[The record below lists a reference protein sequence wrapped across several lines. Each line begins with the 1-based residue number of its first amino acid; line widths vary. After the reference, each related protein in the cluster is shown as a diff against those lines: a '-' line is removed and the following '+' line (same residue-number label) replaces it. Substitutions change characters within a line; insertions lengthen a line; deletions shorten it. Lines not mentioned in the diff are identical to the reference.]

1 VFIGLIV
8 GGVVYLALAGRSVRA
23 ETAREVVAA

>member
-8 GGVVYLALAGRSVRA
+8 GAVVYLVLAGRSVRA
-23 ETAREVVAA
+23 ERGAVRAG